1 MVKQSS
7 RLSPRN
13 ERVVGW
19 ALIAVGVGYFILN
32 QALDWPLLAA
42 GPAVFLLGIGGSFL
56 AAPWRRRQAANE
68 PPQRRMDGTYDGAS
82 ASGRNEST
90 D

>member
-19 ALIAVGVGYFILN
+19 VLIAVGVGYFILN
-32 QALDWPLLAA
+32 EALDWPLLAA
-42 GPAVFLLGIGGSFL
+42 GPAVFVVGIGGSFL

-68 PPQRRMDGTYDGAS
+68 PPQRRTDGTYDGAS
-82 ASGRNEST
+82 DRRRIEPT